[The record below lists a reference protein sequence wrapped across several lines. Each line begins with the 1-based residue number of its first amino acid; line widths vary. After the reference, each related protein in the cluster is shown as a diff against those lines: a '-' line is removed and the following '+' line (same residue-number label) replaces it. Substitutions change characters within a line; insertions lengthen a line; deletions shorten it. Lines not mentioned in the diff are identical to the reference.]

1 MHILLLEDTID
12 IWESIK
18 LYLESSNFV
27 VDRATTIAVAKEL
40 LSNHDYNC
48 TIVDRM
54 LPDGNWTDFIWYIK
68 KNYPHIPCI
77 LETAKFQIDDKL
89 EWFDVWADDYLV
101 KPYDLRELEIRVK
114 KLIERYTQAIERVYN
129 KIDIWDISINVD
141 TMEIMSNTHLSEQT
155 TPNGGQAQIIHCT
168 ANERIIIKML
178 CEDPNRVI
186 SRSELCEYIRWDEA
200 QRMSENKLDVLIS
213 GIRKKLGKD
222 SIETVKG
229 VGYKLGNPNKE

>member
-18 LYLESSNFV
+18 LYLESSNFI
-27 VDRATTIAVAKEL
+27 VDRATTIVDANEL
-40 LSNHDYNC
+40 LKKHNYDC
-48 TIVDRM
+48 AIIDRM
-54 LPDGNWTDFIWYIK
+54 LPDGNWIDFITYLK
-68 KNYPHIPCI
+68 NNYPHIPCI

-114 KLIERYTQAIERVYN
+114 KLIERYTQAIERIYE
-129 KIDIWDISINVD
+129 KITVWDLHINID
-141 TMEIMSNTHLSEQT
+141 TMEITN
-155 TPNGGQAQIIHCT
+155 NNQIIHCT
-168 ANERIIIKML
+168 ANEWIIIKML

-222 SIETVKG
+222 TIETVKG
-229 VGYKLGNPNKE
+229 VGYKLLQTTGHLSSKVF